1 MLAPPGPIC
10 QSQRA
15 GQASE
20 VCKPVRPPV
29 VAFWPLP
36 SANLSQSRLSTA
48 VRHSYKVWHLRAAGR
63 STRVAQLEWPRQPKA
78 LTHIEQETKMTT
90 SSAEPAMSADGT
102 IACPPE
108 ELWAFTAS
116 VLTRIGMAAADADFM
131 ASVIVAS
138 DLAGHESHGIRR
150 LPEYVDRWR
159 AGKADPGAKPVID
172 LDKGA
177 VLRLDGRR
185 AYGHIALRDAV
196 DIATQRAREHGIA
209 AVAVRRAEHA
219 GRLADFC
226 ERAAAA
232 GIALFL
238 FANDAGAGQ
247 DVAPPG
253 ASKPRLATNPIAIGV
268 PRERPPHLVL
278 DMSTSVVAAG
288 RLAEWRD
295 RGEPIPSDWV
305 TESGAL
311 RPVGGVKGFG
321 LALMVEALAG
331 ALTGAGTVSGD
342 PKHDDQGTLVIALD
356 IRSLCPIADFVA
368 QVEEF
373 IAYVR
378 DVPLEPGSQPIR
390 MPGESGA
397 RTARVRS
404 GDGVPVQGFTWQRMQ
419 LLAAEFKVPLP
430 IIQAQAGA

>member
-1 MLAPPGPIC
+1 M
-10 QSQRA
+10 
-15 GQASE
+15 
-20 VCKPVRPPV
+20 
-29 VAFWPLP
+29 
-36 SANLSQSRLSTA
+36 
-48 VRHSYKVWHLRAAGR
+48 
-63 STRVAQLEWPRQPKA
+63 
-78 LTHIEQETKMTT
+78 T
-90 SSAEPAMSADGT
+90 SSRAEPSRSADGT

-108 ELWAFTAS
+108 ELRRFTAS
-116 VLTRIGMAAADADFM
+116 VLTRIGMTAQNADFM
-131 ASVIVAS
+131 AGVIVAS

-159 AGKADPGAKPVID
+159 AGNADPGAEPVVE
-172 LDKGA
+172 LDNGA
-177 VLRLDGRR
+177 VLRLNGRR

-209 AVAVRRAEHA
+209 AVAIRRAEHA

-238 FANDAGAGQ
+238 FANDAGGGQ

-253 ASKPRLATNPIAIGV
+253 ASQARMATNPIAIGV
-268 PRERPPHLVL
+268 PRERAPHLVL

-305 TESGAL
+305 TESGVL
-311 RPVGGVKGFG
+311 RPMGGVKGFG

-331 ALTGAGTVSGD
+331 VLTGAGAVSAN
-342 PKHDDQGTLVIALD
+342 PEHDDQGTLVIALD
-356 IRSLCPIADFVA
+356 IRSLCPVADFVA

-378 DVPLEPGSQPIR
+378 AVPLEPGSRPIQ
-390 MPGESGA
+390 MPGEGGA
-397 RTARVRS
+397 RTSRERS
-404 GDGVPVQGFTWQRMQ
+404 AGGVPIQGFAWQRMQ
-419 LLAAEFKVPLP
+419 SLAAEFGVPLP
-430 IIQAQAGA
+430 IVHAPAGA

>member
-1 MLAPPGPIC
+1 
-10 QSQRA
+10 
-15 GQASE
+15 
-20 VCKPVRPPV
+20 
-29 VAFWPLP
+29 
-36 SANLSQSRLSTA
+36 
-48 VRHSYKVWHLRAAGR
+48 
-63 STRVAQLEWPRQPKA
+63 
-78 LTHIEQETKMTT
+78 MTT
-90 SSAEPAMSADGT
+90 DGT
-102 IACPPE
+102 ITCPPE
-108 ELWAFTAS
+108 ELLGFTTS
-116 VLTRIGMAAADADFM
+116 VLARIGMPAANADFM
-131 ASVIVAS
+131 ASLIVAS

-159 AGKADPGAKPVID
+159 AGKADPSAEPVIE

-177 VLRLDGRR
+177 LIRLNGRR

-209 AVAVRRAEHA
+209 AVAIRRAEHA
-219 GRLADFC
+219 GRLADHC

-247 DVAPPG
+247 DVAPFG
-253 ASKPRLATNPIAIGV
+253 ASQPRLATNPIAIGV
-268 PRERPPHLVL
+268 PRERAPHLVL

-295 RGEPIPSDWV
+295 RGEPIPSEWV

-311 RPVGGVKGFG
+311 KPAGGVKGFG

-331 ALTGAGTVSGD
+331 ALTGAGTVSAN
-342 PKHDDQGTLVIALD
+342 PEYDDQGTLVIALD
-356 IRSLCPIADFVA
+356 IQGLCPLADFVA

-378 DVPLEPGSQPIR
+378 EVPLETESKAVQ
-390 MPGESGA
+390 MPGEGGA
-397 RTARVRS
+397 RTSRQRS
-404 GDGVPVQGFTWQRMQ
+404 ADGVPIQGFAWQRMK
-419 LLAAEFKVPLP
+419 LLAAEFEVPLP
-430 IIQAQAGA
+430 VVQTPAGA